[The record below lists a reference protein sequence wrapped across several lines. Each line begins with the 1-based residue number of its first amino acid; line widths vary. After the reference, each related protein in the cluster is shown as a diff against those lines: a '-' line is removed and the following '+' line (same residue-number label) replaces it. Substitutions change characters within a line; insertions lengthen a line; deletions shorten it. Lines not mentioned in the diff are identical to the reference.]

1 MSGYTKTT
9 IVECARSQSEE
20 AQNNNNSNPA
30 QWTNRVGTGLKL
42 KPGDTISVHS
52 SFVSE
57 IGAQAGEI
65 QIKGEELGK
74 EVEVEVINTEKLL
87 FDKDL
92 PEKYQLENAS
102 LIKKKIQLRDDTLNM
117 VVSPYKSANGEYY
130 TFLPR
135 IWAGLP
141 SGTGG
146 SGWVSFDQTPH
157 SGTLLAKLG
166 QCQHARPPLNMC
178 AADVELRR
186 LAGRSTNNPENKVA
200 GFNDGAR
207 YTIFKAKQTFFGTP
221 TAEVTLEGQTHAGEP
236 TITFTHGST
245 TESLL
250 VGMELKTQSPS
261 VVFPEPPLATIIV
274 SIDSLTQITMDGNAS
289 ENTNSH
295 NSFTFEVSASSTDQ
309 YLPPNQQNSSLTE
322 SECEAL
328 RDPAILGDYI
338 QVKDLLE
345 LKVKPGYNSPT
356 DVSVQL
362 TQELNERSDI
372 EYLKYDFTEH
382 GQEEKNMILSF
393 KTESPAYKLY
403 HCATATSW
411 TGDTSGAFFNV
422 SGEANVNQS
431 YQYLSSFQ
439 HIGIKRPEFYIA
451 GKELNASTGF
461 VTTPQDFTRQ
471 QDQVFNTGLAWG
483 DVNLLKLKK
492 FFDSQAIYPELFD
505 DYNQNDIPVTAE
517 RTRFIHM
524 NLFDQGPNDP
534 TAVNYPSNFATLKAE
549 ASAPLGYDYYFS
561 SVDASQG
568 SFPLFIDYNPE
579 TLNFSAND
587 VGYTDYGGQYGTTI
601 GKPMIS
607 DYNDLAFGFARKIR
621 RSSPVPGGNDY
632 FTIGFQ
638 FTQTANKI
646 PGHFLQPNRA
656 YSGDEPQ
663 IGTAGGR
670 RFGFDHHFSAYGT
683 MAMNLYNGNTDLFG
697 RNGGEQ
703 SLEAFN
709 LFQSQNFTSRKLDP
723 YKNGIYLGADEPI
736 INYNQSQQRFQL
748 ESFHTA
754 EVENQ
759 DYNAGASILSGDP
772 VSPNPDAADKCY
784 KINKVFFRQTYT
796 PEMAPYR
803 PKFNASLTGQG
814 APTEVARFNEN
825 VKPFSI
831 MDAQSGLFIENWVVP
846 EEYWDRSLV
855 GIMGFRYNQ
864 FHNPNS
870 TSSRQVR
877 IKAHGAN
884 ADLHNVNVITTNAD
898 VNEGDLI
905 DYSKMIQGTGDF
917 KITNIV
923 AKGAQE
929 NPGNTLQQAYMVL
942 PVITINPVES
952 IKITAERL
960 PTKTL
965 RPYYTIRSDIIEE
978 NGYLGGTRSGITL
991 PIVSVTNKANPYGDF
1006 LNGMGGDIVFTNTIN
1021 RVLTRIRCSIH
1032 EPSGELARC
1041 DLNSAILFK
1050 INQEIN
1056 ANLSLVD
1063 TLLQSKNKED
1073 VVEAEIAEEGP
1084 DYSKVDYSDALIF

>member
-1 MSGYTKTT
+1 
-9 IVECARSQSEE
+9 
-20 AQNNNNSNPA
+20 
-30 QWTNRVGTGLKL
+30 
-42 KPGDTISVHS
+42 
-52 SFVSE
+52 
-57 IGAQAGEI
+57 
-65 QIKGEELGK
+65 
-74 EVEVEVINTEKLL
+74 
-87 FDKDL
+87 
-92 PEKYQLENAS
+92 
-102 LIKKKIQLRDDTLNM
+102 
-117 VVSPYKSANGEYY
+117 
-130 TFLPR
+130 
-135 IWAGLP
+135 
-141 SGTGG
+141 
-146 SGWVSFDQTPH
+146 
-157 SGTLLAKLG
+157 
-166 QCQHARPPLNMC
+166 MC

-579 TLNFSAND
+579 T
-587 VGYTDYGGQYGTTI
+587 
-601 GKPMIS
+601 
-607 DYNDLAFGFARKIR
+607 
-621 RSSPVPGGNDY
+621 
-632 FTIGFQ
+632 
-638 FTQTANKI
+638 
-646 PGHFLQPNRA
+646 
-656 YSGDEPQ
+656 
-663 IGTAGGR
+663 
-670 RFGFDHHFSAYGT
+670 
-683 MAMNLYNGNTDLFG
+683 
-697 RNGGEQ
+697 
-703 SLEAFN
+703 
-709 LFQSQNFTSRKLDP
+709 
-723 YKNGIYLGADEPI
+723 
-736 INYNQSQQRFQL
+736 
-748 ESFHTA
+748 
-754 EVENQ
+754 
-759 DYNAGASILSGDP
+759 
-772 VSPNPDAADKCY
+772 
-784 KINKVFFRQTYT
+784 
-796 PEMAPYR
+796 
-803 PKFNASLTGQG
+803 PKF
-814 APTEVARFNEN
+814 
-825 VKPFSI
+825 
-831 MDAQSGLFIENWVVP
+831 
-846 EEYWDRSLV
+846 
-855 GIMGFRYNQ
+855 
-864 FHNPNS
+864 
-870 TSSRQVR
+870 
-877 IKAHGAN
+877 
-884 ADLHNVNVITTNAD
+884 
-898 VNEGDLI
+898 
-905 DYSKMIQGTGDF
+905 
-917 KITNIV
+917 
-923 AKGAQE
+923 
-929 NPGNTLQQAYMVL
+929 
-942 PVITINPVES
+942 
-952 IKITAERL
+952 
-960 PTKTL
+960 
-965 RPYYTIRSDIIEE
+965 
-978 NGYLGGTRSGITL
+978 
-991 PIVSVTNKANPYGDF
+991 
-1006 LNGMGGDIVFTNTIN
+1006 
-1021 RVLTRIRCSIH
+1021 
-1032 EPSGELARC
+1032 
-1041 DLNSAILFK
+1041 
-1050 INQEIN
+1050 
-1056 ANLSLVD
+1056 
-1063 TLLQSKNKED
+1063 
-1073 VVEAEIAEEGP
+1073 
-1084 DYSKVDYSDALIF
+1084 